1 MKLFEQSLHIWSP
14 GILPFEISIDDLLD
28 STHASK
34 PRNKLIAQVFF
45 EMGMIER
52 YGGGI
57 QRIFDQ
63 CKMAGLPKPEF
74 EQTQGGLR
82 VHFQSPP
89 QAIGGGVTE
98 EETEGVMMLYQL
110 ISKEPGQR
118 VPSLA
123 ENMGTSPKNI
133 ERWLKQLKDEGKS
146 GLPRFLRNLA
156 KDR

>member
-1 MKLFEQSLHIWSP
+1 
-14 GILPFEISIDDLLD
+14 
-28 STHASK
+28 
-34 PRNKLIAQVFF
+34 
-45 EMGMIER
+45 MGMIER

-57 QRIFDQ
+57 QRIFEQ
-63 CKMAGLPKPEF
+63 CKLAGLPKPEF

-98 EETEGVMMLYQL
+98 GVMRLYQL

-146 GLPRFLRNLA
+146 GSPRFLRNLA
-156 KDR
+156 IDR